1 MRITQNTLGPAQNVN
16 YYMLGYLL
24 FPFYTALKG
33 EISRNIIIIKD
44 QNFIFFM
51 TRKVDNRY
59 MFLMR

>member
-1 MRITQNTLGPAQNVN
+1 MQAMCELPKILWVLRKTLII
-16 YYMLGYLL
+16 LL

-44 QNFIFFM
+44 QNFYQFM

-59 MFLMR
+59 MFFMR